1 MLLFVSLSLASEPTP
16 DDCEYYMG
24 LGATKSSV
32 AGRTCCYKKGLSLE
46 RETQCGHGCGY
57 VGCDYTE
64 GDYCEHAGHALK
76 VPHNAA
82 ERDFVA
88 TLTAGDDDDTGV
100 WIQTRRRDDGWK
112 DGDRIVWDVGEPAD
126 DSVSSSCVVM
136 KQDQKDSTRYC
147 DDEAICVCVVCIS
160 DFPAPPPTPPP
171 STPPP
176 PSASPSPPPPCPPPS
191 PPSSPPPPPP
201 TSPPSPPG
209 PPSPQAPP
217 SAVPAIVG
225 GAVGGAGGLV
235 LVAVGIILYVRSS
248 GRRQRAAQEER
259 AHAAET
265 QRKADDARPV
275 PVSHP
280 SGEQEL
286 AYKVT
291 GVVAA

>member
-57 VGCDYTE
+57 VGCEYTE
-64 GDYCEHAGHALK
+64 GDYCEHAGNALK
-76 VPHNAA
+76 VPHSAA

-88 TLTAGDDDDTGV
+88 TLTAGDESTGV
-100 WIQTRRRDDGWK
+100 WIQTRRRDGGWK
-112 DGDRIVWDVGEPAD
+112 DGDRIVWDDGEPAD
-126 DSVSSSCVVM
+126 DRVSSSCVVM
-136 KQDQKDSTRYC
+136 GRDQKDSTRNC

-160 DFPAPPPTPPP
+160 DFPAPPPN
-171 STPPP
+171 PP
-176 PSASPSPPPPCPPPS
+176 PSAPPSAPPPP
-191 PPSSPPPPPP
+191 SPPPPPP

-217 SAVPAIVG
+217 SAVPATVG

-235 LVAVGIILYVRSS
+235 LVVVGIVLYVRSS
-248 GRRQRAAQEER
+248 GRRRRAAREVR
-259 AHAAET
+259 ARAAET
-265 QRKADDARPV
+265 QRKADEARPV

>member
-100 WIQTRRRDDGWK
+100 WIQTRRRDYGWK

-160 DFPAPPPTPPP
+160 DFPAPPPNPPP
-171 STPPP
+171 STPP
-176 PSASPSPPPPCPPPS
+176 SPSPSPS
-191 PPSSPPPPPP
+191 TPSED
-201 TSPPSPPG
+201 
-209 PPSPQAPP
+209 
-217 SAVPAIVG
+217 AVPAIAG
-225 GAVGGAGGLV
+225 GAAGGAAALALFAAG
-235 LVAVGIILYVRSS
+235 AILGTRSRR
-248 GRRQRAAQEER
+248 RRQAAREARAQ
-259 AHAAET
+259 AAEK
-265 QRKADDARPV
+265 QRKADEARPV

>member
-1 MLLFVSLSLASEPTP
+1 MTALLLLVSLASEPTP
-16 DDCEYYMG
+16 DDCEYYLG
-24 LGATKSSV
+24 GATKSSV

-76 VPHNAA
+76 VPHTAA

-88 TLTAGDDDDTGV
+88 TLTAGDDEDTGV
-100 WIQTRRRDDGWK
+100 WIQTRRRDYGWK
-112 DGDRIVWDVGEPAD
+112 DGDRIVWDVDEPAD

-160 DFPAPPPTPPP
+160 DFPAPPPN
-171 STPPP
+171 PP
-176 PSASPSPPPPCPPPS
+176 PSAPPSAPPPP
-191 PPSSPPPPPP
+191 SPPPPPP

-217 SAVPAIVG
+217 SAVPATVG

-235 LVAVGIILYVRSS
+235 LVAVGIVLYVRSS
-248 GRRQRAAQEER
+248 GRRRRAAREVR
-259 AHAAET
+259 ARAAET
-265 QRKADDARPV
+265 QRKADEARPV

>member
-76 VPHNAA
+76 VPHTAA

-88 TLTAGDDDDTGV
+88 TLTAGDDESTGV

-112 DGDRIVWDVGEPAD
+112 DGERLVWDVGEPAD

-136 KQDQKDSTRYC
+136 GQEQKDSTRNC
-147 DDEAICVCVVCIS
+147 NDEAICVCVVCIS
-160 DFPAPPPTPPP
+160 DFPAPPPNPPP
-171 STPPP
+171 STPP
-176 PSASPSPPPPCPPPS
+176 SPSPSPSTPSEDAVPPS
-191 PPSSPPPPPP
+191 PAAPPAAPPRSRFLRQAPSSAR
-201 TSPPSPPG
+201 G
-209 PPSPQAPP
+209 R
-217 SAVPAIVG
+217 
-225 GAVGGAGGLV
+225 GGAG
-235 LVAVGIILYVRSS
+235 
-248 GRRQRAAQEER
+248 RQRVSGAQ
-259 AHAAET
+259 AAEK
-265 QRKADDARPV
+265 QRKADEARPV